1 MSFLYFLY
9 RSFPN
14 RDWRTGLLKALSFGG
29 ELFAYW
35 RCRRTP
41 PHAVLLYWV
50 HYSVVKRQQC
60 TTVVVVWCPS
70 KSQWDVKCITL
81 YDCSLRN
88 QNYSWS
94 SHVSSHLIK
103 EPANNLLD
111 VRLYSHDWLKQHLL
125 LSRFHSGSADYLK
138 HNPFQWS
145 FWNQSY

>member
-60 TTVVVVWCPS
+60 TTVVVVWCPT

-103 EPANNLLD
+103 EPANKRLD
-111 VRLYSHDWLKQHLL
+111 AGAAQRFRIEGFRISLKPL
-125 LSRFHSGSADYLK
+125 LSTLSPLK
-138 HNPFQWS
+138 TPQFTE
-145 FWNQSY
+145 FLL